1 MGASTNRQM
10 DRLDGITSV
19 DDSAR
24 ALDDAIWGTNEPK
37 SDLVARNFMFRYLAL
52 AVEVVLGVFLLPFN
66 VKHLGTSA
74 YGLLALTA
82 SVTAYFSMLDLGYGL
97 AQEKYAAHYRALKD
111 PHSINSVVSTLFF
124 VFTAIG
130 ALTFAI
136 TVVIAFNLSH
146 FFNLTPGQGVEARR
160 VLLVMGAFVALNFP
174 FSVFGGIV
182 NGFLRNYMNGV
193 VAIVTSVAAA
203 IVNVLVLWRGL
214 GLLDLVIAVYLV
226 RGLSLWFYRR
236 NAYRVFP
243 ALRIRP
249 QYFQRGRLRTLT
261 SFSIFMLVLDL
272 ANKIN
277 YSTDAVVIGA
287 FMTASAVAVWTVGQR
302 LIETVQKL
310 TNQLNGSLFPVVVDS
325 ATSGRDLRLQRILI
339 QGTRLSLAMVIPLGV
354 ILSVVAKPLVDA
366 WVGPQFE
373 GSVRVIQILAVVVI
387 IRVGNAT
394 ATTLLKGME
403 RHKLLAAL
411 NTLMSLLNLALSIAL
426 VHKYGLIGV
435 AVGTLIPVGVIS
447 IVFLFPVACKAVG
460 LPIRTVLAT
469 GVWPAVWP
477 IALMWAA
484 LVITGR
490 FVGDGLILISLRSG
504 IGLLLY
510 SAAFLCIAI
519 DDVDRRWYLRSA
531 LKLAKRPSWTM
542 TTQPT

>member
-1 MGASTNRQM
+1 M
-10 DRLDGITSV
+10 DRFDGITRE
-19 DDSAR
+19 DDPPPDK
-24 ALDDAIWGTNEPK
+24 LDDAIWGANEPK
-37 SDLVARNFMFRYLAL
+37 SDLVARNFVFRYLAL
-52 AVEVVLGVFLLPFN
+52 GVEVVLGIFLLPFN

-97 AQEKYAAHYRALKD
+97 AQEKYAAHYRALRD
-111 PHSINSVVSTLFF
+111 PQSINSIVSTLFF
-124 VFTAIG
+124 VFTGIG
-130 ALTFAI
+130 ILTFAI
-136 TVVIAFNLSH
+136 TVLIAYNLSH
-146 FFNLTPGQGVEARR
+146 FFNLSADQEYEARR

-182 NGFLRNYMNGV
+182 NGFLRNYINGLI
-193 VAIVTSVAAA
+193 AIVTSVAAA
-203 IVNVLVLWRGL
+203 IVNVIVLSRGL

-236 NAYRVFP
+236 NAYKVFP

-249 QYFQRGRLRTLT
+249 RYFQRDQLKALT
-261 SFSIFMLVLDL
+261 SFSIFMLVLDV

-277 YSTDAVVIGA
+277 YSTDALVIGA
-287 FMTASAVAVWTVGQR
+287 FMSASAVAVWTVGQR
-302 LIETVQKL
+302 LIETVQKF
-310 TNQLNGSLFPVVVDS
+310 TNQLNSSLFPVVVDS
-325 ATSGRDLRLQRILI
+325 ATSGRDLRLQQILI
-339 QGTRLSLAMVIPLGV
+339 QGTRLSLAMVVPLGI

-373 GSVRVIQILAVVVI
+373 GSVRVIQILAAVVI

-394 ATTLLKGME
+394 ATTLLKGVD

-435 AVGTLIPVGVIS
+435 AVGTLIPVGFIS
-447 IVFLFPVACKAVG
+447 IVFLFPVACKEVG
-460 LPIRTVLAT
+460 LPIRTVLAS
-469 GVWPAVWP
+469 GVWPAIWP

-484 LVITGR
+484 LAITGR
-490 FVGDGLILISLRSG
+490 FVGSGLLLISLRSG
-504 IGLLLY
+504 LGLLLY
-510 SAAFLCIAI
+510 GAVFLCIAV
-519 DDVDRRWYLRSA
+519 DDADRRWYLRGA
-531 LKLAKRPSWTM
+531 LNLVKRPAWSM
-542 TTQPT
+542 TTQLT